1 MDQPL
6 IPPPPLSKPGV
17 RSTPLTDD
25 IGPIKVNRQLRELF
39 REAFDI
45 LGGTQ
50 FLVEFALESEAN
62 RRVFVQAIS
71 KLLPASASPAEE
83 KNKIILDIPWL
94 TRDRLA
100 YKEGALDSDVAEV
113 LPIRQV
119 SNGK

>member
-1 MDQPL
+1 M
-6 IPPPPLSKPGV
+6 

-25 IGPIKVNRQLRELF
+25 AGPVKVNRQLRELF
-39 REAFDI
+39 REAFDQ

-71 KLLPASASPAEE
+71 KLLPASANPAD
-83 KNKIILDIPWL
+83 KNEKIIIDVPWL

-100 YKEGALDSDVAEV
+100 YKEGDLDSDIQDV
-113 LPIRQV
+113 LPIKAIR
-119 SNGK
+119 G